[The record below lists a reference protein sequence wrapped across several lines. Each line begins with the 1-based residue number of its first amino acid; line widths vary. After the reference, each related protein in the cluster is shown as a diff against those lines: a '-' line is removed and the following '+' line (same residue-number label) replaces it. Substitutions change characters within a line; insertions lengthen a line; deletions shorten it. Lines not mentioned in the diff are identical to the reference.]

1 MSEFFVNYTTI
12 RNIYPHPNTEVHSL
26 QVAEVYG
33 FNIVVRKDQYKVG
46 DRIFLIPIDSVLN
59 QDIENIILGP
69 TPKIKFNN
77 HRVKQIRIQKYPS
90 QGLILNE
97 ETVVDYLKLKGLKSN
112 IRFELEK
119 DYKDLLNISKFE
131 PPVPEYIKNR
141 SSGTQRTK
149 PLENSNFHKYNGLDN
164 IRYFPDMFKEGEQVV
179 IQEKLHGSNC
189 RAGIVPT
196 QANTLWKKIRKFFGV
211 LPKFE
216 KVYGSNMVELT
227 NRAGYT
233 GFYGEDVYGKV
244 LNKVKAFEK
253 LQPGEQIFGELIGQG
268 IQKNYDYG
276 HKEHHFVLFD
286 VKYMVDGQWV
296 WMEPWE
302 VEKYAKERGFD
313 IVPTLYEGPYNKQL
327 AHELTMGDSVYCPKQ
342 KIREGIVI
350 KAVEYNNPACS
361 NKKKS
366 LKWVS
371 EKYLDKDNT
380 DFH

>member
-1 MSEFFVNYTTI
+1 MSEFKCCFTKI
-12 RNIYPHPNTEVHSL
+12 RELHPHPNPEVHSL
-26 QVAEVYG
+26 EIASLYDFQV
-33 FNIVVRKDQYKVG
+33 VVSKTKGHNVG
-46 DRIFLIPIDSVLN
+46 DFLLYIPVDSVLPA
-59 QDIENIILGP
+59 DLESFIFPEGS
-69 TPKIKFNN
+69 KIKLNN
-77 HRVKQIRIQKYPS
+77 SRVKQIRIQKFPS
-90 QGLILNE
+90 QGL
-97 ETVVDYLKLKGLKSN
+97 TVEVGLIKEFLQSRGVKSGLEFKLEHDYS
-112 IRFELEK
+112 ELLGIK
-119 DYKDLLNISKFE
+119 KFE
-131 PPVPEYIKNR
+131 PPVPAYITARAGEKK
-141 SSGTQRTK
+141 SK

-164 IRYFPDMFKEGEQVV
+164 IKWFPDMFKEGEQVV

-216 KVYGSNMVELT
+216 NVYGSNMVEIT

-244 LNKVKAFEK
+244 LGKVKAFEK

-286 VKYMVDGQWV
+286 VKYIVDGRWV

-302 VEKYAKERGFD
+302 VEKYAKDRGFD

-350 KAVEYNNPACS
+350 KATAYNNPACS